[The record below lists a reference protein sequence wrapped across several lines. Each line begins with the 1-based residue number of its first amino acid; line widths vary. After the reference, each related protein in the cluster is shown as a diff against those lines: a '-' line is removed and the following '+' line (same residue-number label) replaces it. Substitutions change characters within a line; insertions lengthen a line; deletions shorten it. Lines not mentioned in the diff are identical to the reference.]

1 MISYFIYMV
10 CNKVV
15 NPHLLWYTIS
25 IVNDSFRPRPDS
37 RRDDMPGG
45 LPTVTLLNKGGNNMK
60 KMMLCVL
67 ALALC
72 LSLAAFGVCDEKT
85 NVFAL
90 KGPTGIGLVGV
101 MENHP
106 DEYSFTL
113 AGAADEI
120 VAAIA
125 SGSADIAAC
134 PTNLAATLYKKTS
147 GNVQLMA
154 LNTLGVL
161 HVVSSDPTIDSFDDL
176 AGKKLYATGQA
187 TVPEYALRY
196 ILEQNGLTDKVEVEF
211 VSEHSELATL
221 MAAGKVDTGMLPEP
235 HVTSVLMQNEAMQ
248 TVIDVTKAFESA
260 AAKAGNADMVL
271 SMGCVI
277 VRREFAEKN
286 PEKVSA
292 FLDAYSESVAMVNAD
307 PAAAGELVQKHGVM
321 PKAAV
326 AARAIPN
333 CHIVFVEGEA
343 VRTQIEPLYNV
354 LLSANPASI
363 GGALPGDDFYYVR

>member
-1 MISYFIYMV
+1 
-10 CNKVV
+10 
-15 NPHLLWYTIS
+15 
-25 IVNDSFRPRPDS
+25 
-37 RRDDMPGG
+37 
-45 LPTVTLLNKGGNNMK
+45 MK
-60 KMMLCVL
+60 KKLFF
-67 ALALC
+67 ALALMMALA
-72 LSLAAFGVCDEKT
+72 LSICATADEKV

-90 KGPTGIGLVGV
+90 KGPTGIGLTGV
-101 MENHP
+101 MENT
-106 DEYSFTL
+106 DDYNFTL

-134 PTNLAATLYKKTS
+134 PTNLAATLYKKTN

-161 HVVSSDPTIDSFDDL
+161 HVVSNDPSIDSFDDL
-176 AGKKLYATGQA
+176 AGRKLYATGQA

-196 ILEQNGLTDKVEVEF
+196 ILEQNGLADKVEVEF
-211 VSEHSELATL
+211 VAEHSELATL
-221 MAAGKVDTGMLPEP
+221 MAAGKVDLGMLPEP
-235 HVTSVLMQNEAMQ
+235 HVTSVLMQNKDMQ
-248 TVIDVTKAFESA
+248 TVIDVTEAFESA
-260 AAKAGNADMVL
+260 AAKAGNEDMVL

-277 VRREFAEKN
+277 VRRAFAEQN

-292 FLDAYSESVAMVNAD
+292 FLDAYSASVAMVNGD
-307 PAAAGELVQKHGVM
+307 PSAAGELVQKHGVM

-343 VRTQIEPLYNV
+343 VRAQVEPLYQV
-354 LLSANPASI
+354 LLAANPASI

>member
-1 MISYFIYMV
+1 
-10 CNKVV
+10 
-15 NPHLLWYTIS
+15 
-25 IVNDSFRPRPDS
+25 
-37 RRDDMPGG
+37 
-45 LPTVTLLNKGGNNMK
+45 MK
-60 KMMLCVL
+60 KKLFF
-67 ALALC
+67 ALALMMALA
-72 LSLAAFGVCDEKT
+72 LSICATADEKV

-90 KGPTGIGLVGV
+90 KGPTGIGLTGV
-101 MENHP
+101 MENT
-106 DEYSFTL
+106 DDYNFTL

-125 SGSADIAAC
+125 SSSADIAAC
-134 PTNLAATLYKKTS
+134 PTNLAATLYKKTN

-161 HVVSSDPTIDSFDDL
+161 HVVSNDPSIDSFDDL
-176 AGKKLYATGQA
+176 AGRKLYATGQA

-221 MAAGKVDTGMLPEP
+221 MAAGKVDIGMLPEP
-235 HVTSVLMQNEAMQ
+235 HVTSVLMQNKDMQ
-248 TVIDVTKAFESA
+248 TVIDVTEAFESA
-260 AAKAGNADMVL
+260 AAKAGNEDMVL

-277 VRREFAEKN
+277 VRRAFAEQN

-292 FLDAYSESVAMVNAD
+292 FLDAYSASVAMVNGD

-343 VRTQIEPLYNV
+343 VRAQVEPLYQV
-354 LLSANPASI
+354 LLAANPASI

>member
-1 MISYFIYMV
+1 
-10 CNKVV
+10 
-15 NPHLLWYTIS
+15 
-25 IVNDSFRPRPDS
+25 
-37 RRDDMPGG
+37 
-45 LPTVTLLNKGGNNMK
+45 MK

-67 ALALC
+67 ALMLA
-72 LSLAAFGVCDEKT
+72 LSLAACGAADDKV

-90 KGPTGIGLVGV
+90 KGPTGIGLTGV

-106 DEYSFTL
+106 DEYAFTL

-134 PTNLAATLYKKTS
+134 PTNLASTLYKKTG

-161 HVVSSDPTIDSFDDL
+161 HVVSNDPTIDSFDDL
-176 AGKKLYATGQA
+176 AGRKLYATGQA

-211 VSEHSELATL
+211 VAEHSELATL
-221 MAAGKVDTGMLPEP
+221 LAAGQAEIGILPEP
-235 HVTSVLMQNEAMQ
+235 HVTSVLMQNKDMRAAL
-248 TVIDVTKAFESA
+248 DVTALFDDA
-260 AAKAGNADMVL
+260 AKKAGNEDMVL
-271 SMGCVI
+271 TMGCVL

-292 FLDAYSESVAMVNAD
+292 FLDAYAESVKLVNAD
-307 PAAAGELVQKHGVM
+307 PAAAGEKVQAHGVM

-326 AARAIPN
+326 AAKAIPN
-333 CHIVFVEGEA
+333 CHITFVEGDA
-343 VRTQIEPLYNV
+343 MRAQVEPLYE
-354 LLSANPASI
+354 LLFAANPKSI
-363 GGALPGDDFYYVR
+363 GGQLPEDSFYYVR

>member
-1 MISYFIYMV
+1 
-10 CNKVV
+10 
-15 NPHLLWYTIS
+15 
-25 IVNDSFRPRPDS
+25 
-37 RRDDMPGG
+37 
-45 LPTVTLLNKGGNNMK
+45 MK

-67 ALALC
+67 TLVLAL
-72 LSLAAFGVCDEKT
+72 SLCAMGAADEKA

-106 DEYSFTL
+106 DDYSFTL

-134 PTNLAATLYKKTS
+134 PTNLASTLYKKTN

-161 HVVSSDPTIDSFDDL
+161 HVVSNDPSIDSFDDL
-176 AGKKLYATGQA
+176 AGHKLYATGQA

-196 ILEQNGLTDKVEVEF
+196 ILEQTGLTDKVEVEF
-211 VSEHSELATL
+211 VAEHSELATL
-221 MAAGKVDTGMLPEP
+221 MAAGKVDVGMLPEP
-235 HVTSVLMQNEAMQ
+235 HVTSVLMQNPEMK
-248 TVIDVTKAFESA
+248 TVIDVTEAFEDA
-260 AAKAGNADMVL
+260 AAKAGAQDMVL

-292 FLDAYSESVAMVNAD
+292 FLDAYSASVAMVNSD

-333 CHIVFVEGEA
+333 CHIVFIEGES
-343 VRTQIEPLYNV
+343 VRTQVEPLYQV

>member
-1 MISYFIYMV
+1 
-10 CNKVV
+10 
-15 NPHLLWYTIS
+15 
-25 IVNDSFRPRPDS
+25 
-37 RRDDMPGG
+37 
-45 LPTVTLLNKGGNNMK
+45 MK
-60 KMMLCVL
+60 KMMICVL
-67 ALALC
+67 ALMMV
-72 LSLAAFGVCDEKT
+72 LAFSTCGVCDEKV

-101 MENHP
+101 MENA
-106 DEYSFTL
+106 DYNFTL

-134 PTNLAATLYKKTS
+134 PTNLAATLYKKTN

-161 HVVSSDPTIDSFDDL
+161 HVVSNDPSIDSFDDL
-176 AGKKLYATGQA
+176 AGRKLYATGQA

-196 ILEQNGLTDKVEVEF
+196 ILEQNGLTDKVVVEF
-211 VSEHSELATL
+211 VAEHSELATL
-221 MAAGKVDTGMLPEP
+221 MAAGKVDIGMLPEP
-235 HVTSVLMQNEAMQ
+235 HVTSVLMQNSAMQ
-248 TVIDVTKAFESA
+248 TVIDVTEAFESA
-260 AAKAGNADMVL
+260 AAKAGNEDMVL

-277 VRREFAEKN
+277 VRRDFAEKN

-292 FLDAYSESVAMVNAD
+292 FLDAYSASVAMVNGD

-333 CHIVFVEGEA
+333 CHIVFIEGEA
-343 VRTQIEPLYNV
+343 VRTQVEPLYEV
-354 LLSANPASI
+354 LLAANPASI
-363 GGALPGDDFYYVR
+363 GGALPADDFYYVR

>member
-1 MISYFIYMV
+1 
-10 CNKVV
+10 
-15 NPHLLWYTIS
+15 
-25 IVNDSFRPRPDS
+25 
-37 RRDDMPGG
+37 
-45 LPTVTLLNKGGNNMK
+45 MK
-60 KMMLCVL
+60 KKLVFALALMMVL
-67 ALALC
+67 ALSICAM
-72 LSLAAFGVCDEKT
+72 ADEKV

-90 KGPTGIGLVGV
+90 KGPTGIGLTGV
-101 MENHP
+101 MENT
-106 DEYSFTL
+106 DDYNFTL

-134 PTNLAATLYKKTS
+134 PTNLAATLYKKTN

-161 HVVSSDPTIDSFDDL
+161 HVVSNDPSIDSFDDL
-176 AGKKLYATGQA
+176 AGRKLYATGQA

-196 ILEQNGLTDKVEVEF
+196 ILEQNGLADKVEVEF
-211 VSEHSELATL
+211 VAEHSELATL
-221 MAAGKVDTGMLPEP
+221 MAAGKVELGMLPEP
-235 HVTSVLMQNEAMQ
+235 HVTSVLMQNKDMQ
-248 TVIDVTKAFESA
+248 TVIDVTEAFESA
-260 AAKAGNADMVL
+260 AAKAGNENMVL

-277 VRREFAEKN
+277 VRRAFAEQN

-292 FLDAYSESVAMVNAD
+292 FLDAYSASVAMVNGD

-343 VRTQIEPLYNV
+343 VRAQVEPLYQV
-354 LLSANPASI
+354 LLAANPASI

>member
-1 MISYFIYMV
+1 
-10 CNKVV
+10 
-15 NPHLLWYTIS
+15 
-25 IVNDSFRPRPDS
+25 
-37 RRDDMPGG
+37 
-45 LPTVTLLNKGGNNMK
+45 MK

-67 ALALC
+67 ALVMA
-72 LSLAAFGVCDEKT
+72 LSLTACAAADEKVS
-85 NVFAL
+85 VFAL

-106 DEYSFTL
+106 DEYNFSL

-134 PTNLAATLYKKTS
+134 PTNLASTLYKKTG

-161 HVVSSDPTIDSFDDL
+161 HVVSSDPSIDSFDDL
-176 AGKKLYATGQA
+176 AGRKLYATGQA

-196 ILEQNGLTDKVEVEF
+196 ILEQSGLADKVEVEF

-221 MAAGKVDTGMLPEP
+221 MAAGKVDVGMLPEP
-235 HVTSVLMQNEAMQ
+235 HVTSVLMQNKDMQ
-248 TVIDVTKAFESA
+248 TVIDVTEAFEA
-260 AAKAGNADMVL
+260 AAEKAGSEGMVL

-277 VRREFAEKN
+277 VRRDFAEQN
-286 PEKVSA
+286 PQKVSA

-307 PAAAGELVQKHGVM
+307 PAAAGALVEKHGVM

-333 CHIVFVEGEA
+333 CHIVFIEGES
-343 VRTQIEPLYNV
+343 VRAQIEPLYNV
-354 LLSANPASI
+354 LLNANPASI

>member
-1 MISYFIYMV
+1 
-10 CNKVV
+10 
-15 NPHLLWYTIS
+15 
-25 IVNDSFRPRPDS
+25 
-37 RRDDMPGG
+37 
-45 LPTVTLLNKGGNNMK
+45 MK

-67 ALALC
+67 ALMLA
-72 LSLAAFGVCDEKT
+72 LSLAACGAADDKV

-90 KGPTGIGLVGV
+90 KGPTGIGLTGV

-106 DEYSFTL
+106 DEYAFTL

-134 PTNLAATLYKKTS
+134 PTNLASTLYKKTG

-161 HVVSSDPTIDSFDDL
+161 HVVSNDPTIDSFDDL
-176 AGKKLYATGQA
+176 AGRKLYATGQA

-211 VSEHSELATL
+211 VAEHSELATL
-221 MAAGKVDTGMLPEP
+221 MAAGKAEIGILPEP
-235 HVTSVLMQNEAMQ
+235 HVTSALMQNDALKA
-248 TVIDVTKAFESA
+248 VIDVTTAFEA
-260 AAKAGNADMVL
+260 AAKKAGSDMVL

-277 VRREFAEKN
+277 VRRAFAEEN
-286 PEKVSA
+286 PEKVEA
-292 FLDAYSESVAMVNAD
+292 FMDAYSKSVEMVNSD
-307 PAAAGELVQKHGVM
+307 PEAASQLVEKHGVM

-326 AARAIPN
+326 AKRAIPN
-333 CHIVFVEGEA
+333 CHIVFIEGAEM
-343 VRTQIEPLYNV
+343 RKQISPLYTV
-354 LLSANPASI
+354 LYNANPASI
-363 GGALPGDDFYYVR
+363 GGALPGDDFYYAR